1 MKCVPDKF
9 FPIMGD
15 EDPAEVINAT
25 NDYEML
31 KRRKIRDSSD
41 NLKQYREDRGSQKS
55 SKRNSAGISP
65 ITSPHPERESG

>member
-41 NLKQYREDRGSQKS
+41 NLKQYREDRGS
-55 SKRNSAGISP
+55 
-65 ITSPHPERESG
+65 